1 MEIELKEK
9 PKSYE
14 YLLNNWNE
22 KYSAYKR
29 NKNKKNKSIEE
40 QVCDMFFSA
49 CEKVY
54 GGNDEK
60 IFNKI
65 TNE

>member
-1 MEIELKEK
+1 MKTVET
-9 PKSYE
+9 
-14 YLLNNWNE
+14 LLNNWNE

-29 NKNKKNKSIEE
+29 NKNKENKSIEE
-40 QVCDMFFSA
+40 QVYDMFFSA
-49 CEKVY
+49 YEKVY
-54 GGNDEK
+54 GVNDEK

>member
-1 MEIELKEK
+1 MKTVETLF
-9 PKSYE
+9 
-14 YLLNNWNE
+14 NNWNE

-40 QVCDMFFSA
+40 QMYDMFFYA

-54 GGNDEK
+54 GVNDEE